1 MPKLN
6 RDGVNIHYEIHG
18 SGPPLL
24 LTHGYSSTSAMWQGQ
39 IAALSKQHTLILW
52 DMRGHGQSDYPD
64 DAAAYSEALT
74 VGDMAALLDEAGAG
88 SAIVG
93 GLSLGGYMSLAFY
106 RAHPERVRA
115 LLIIDT
121 GPGFKKDE
129 ARDAWNKRA
138 HETGDRFEREGL
150 EVLKSASRERSSVV
164 HRDASGLARAARGML
179 TQRDASVIETL
190 PHIKVPALV
199 VVGADDTP
207 FLAAS
212 DYMAAKI
219 PGAKKVVIPAAGHA
233 ANIDQP
239 QAFIDA
245 VLPFLDSLP
254 RQALRTKWP
263 RHEIASCAAL
273 LIAAIS
279 GAGLA
284 PARAQQFVPQG
295 APPFSPPFIATLSN
309 NTPLAFGMSE
319 EEAARALGTPLNYI
333 SGRPG
338 DEIFLAFRHA
348 GGTGFFNRKDR
359 LYLQFRRGRLAG
371 WKGDWGRNWMW
382 Q

>member
-1 MPKLN
+1 MDRYNERENSQEFAMPKLD
-6 RDGVNIHYEIHG
+6 RDGVNIHYEVHG

-39 IAALSKQHTLILW
+39 VEALSKRHTLILW

-64 DAAAYSEALT
+64 DTAAYSEALT
-74 VGDMAALLDEAGAG
+74 VGDMAALLDKVGAATG
-88 SAIVG
+88 IVG

-106 RAHPERVRA
+106 RAYPERVRA

-129 ARDAWNKRA
+129 AREAWNKRA
-138 HETGDRFEREGL
+138 HDTGDRFEREGL
-150 EVLKSASRERSSVV
+150 ESLKSASRERSGVV

-179 TQRDASVIETL
+179 TQRDAGVIETL
-190 PHIKVPALV
+190 PRIKVPALV
-199 VVGADDTP
+199 VVGAEDTP

-219 PGAKKVVIPAAGHA
+219 PGAQKVVIPSAGHA

-254 RQALRTKWP
+254 RQT
-263 RHEIASCAAL
+263 ASDKMAM
-273 LIAAIS
+273 
-279 GAGLA
+279 
-284 PARAQQFVPQG
+284 P
-295 APPFSPPFIATLSN
+295 
-309 NTPLAFGMSE
+309 
-319 EEAARALGTPLNYI
+319 
-333 SGRPG
+333 
-338 DEIFLAFRHA
+338 
-348 GGTGFFNRKDR
+348 
-359 LYLQFRRGRLAG
+359 
-371 WKGDWGRNWMW
+371 
-382 Q
+382 

>member
-1 MPKLN
+1 MIAFQSGSNSNWNRSKRINLQKCVVRCGISHPGMDRYNKVAKHSQDTAMPKLN
-6 RDGVNIHYEIHG
+6 RDGVNIHYEVHG

-39 IAALSKQHTLILW
+39 IAALSKHHKLILW
-52 DMRGHGQSDYPD
+52 DMRGHGQSDYPV

-74 VGDMAALLDEAGAG
+74 VGDMAALLDKAGTA

-150 EVLKSASRERSSVV
+150 GVLKSLSRERSSVV

-179 TQRDASVIETL
+179 TQRDAGVIETL
-190 PHIKVPALV
+190 PHINVPSLV

-245 VLPFLDSLP
+245 VMPFLDNLP
-254 RQALRTKWP
+254 QQAVSDKRV
-263 RHEIASCAAL
+263 AS
-273 LIAAIS
+273 
-279 GAGLA
+279 
-284 PARAQQFVPQG
+284 
-295 APPFSPPFIATLSN
+295 
-309 NTPLAFGMSE
+309 
-319 EEAARALGTPLNYI
+319 
-333 SGRPG
+333 
-338 DEIFLAFRHA
+338 
-348 GGTGFFNRKDR
+348 
-359 LYLQFRRGRLAG
+359 
-371 WKGDWGRNWMW
+371 
-382 Q
+382 